1 LKFDDLNLY
10 PDLLQGINSVGFE
23 TPTPIQQSTI
33 PLILDGYDLIACA
46 QTGTGKT
53 AAYVLPILHHILTSD
68 LNENVIKA
76 LIIAPTRELA
86 LQIDQQ
92 LEGFSYFAGIS
103 SIAVYGGGSGSDFE
117 LEKKAIKTGTGV
129 VVATPGRLI
138 SHLNLGYVNLKN
150 LKFFALDEAD
160 RMLDMGF
167 LPAIQQIVSYLPSK
181 RQTLMCSATM
191 PKESRTLAKKI
202 RHNPKEITLEL
213 AEPPE
218 KVLQAAYFV
227 RKELKT
233 PLLKHLIQDKD
244 LPSILIFVAT
254 KNGVKEL
261 EKELANSKFDVK
273 AIHSDLDQQQRNE
286 TLRLFRNK
294 EVQILVSTDI
304 VSRGI
309 DIEDISLVI
318 NYNVPQNAEDY
329 VHRVGR
335 TARAE
340 KTGMAITFVNNAEI
354 KSFKRIEQLIAKE
367 IFIAPLP
374 DVLNEKNK
382 ERNRGKKLKKAKL
395 SIPKRGS
402 YYKRKSRK
410 SDKK

>member
-1 LKFDDLNLY
+1 
-10 PDLLQGINSVGFE
+10 
-23 TPTPIQQSTI
+23 
-33 PLILDGYDLIACA
+33 
-46 QTGTGKT
+46 
-53 AAYVLPILHHILTSD
+53 
-68 LNENVIKA
+68 
-76 LIIAPTRELA
+76 
-86 LQIDQQ
+86 
-92 LEGFSYFAGIS
+92 
-103 SIAVYGGGSGSDFE
+103 
-117 LEKKAIKTGTGV
+117 
-129 VVATPGRLI
+129 
-138 SHLNLGYVNLKN
+138 
-150 LKFFALDEAD
+150 
-160 RMLDMGF
+160 M
-167 LPAIQQIVSYLPSK
+167 
-181 RQTLMCSATM
+181 
-191 PKESRTLAKKI
+191 
-202 RHNPKEITLEL
+202 
-213 AEPPE
+213 
-218 KVLQAAYFV
+218 
-227 RKELKT
+227 
-233 PLLKHLIQDKD
+233 
-244 LPSILIFVAT
+244 
-254 KNGVKEL
+254 
-261 EKELANSKFDVK
+261 
-273 AIHSDLDQQQRNE
+273 
-286 TLRLFRNK
+286 
-294 EVQILVSTDI
+294 STDI

>member
-1 LKFDDLNLY
+1 MKFDDLNLY

-150 LKFFALDEAD
+150 LKFFVLDEAD

-181 RQTLMCSATM
+181 RQTLMFSATM
-191 PKESRTLAKKI
+191 PKEIRTSGQKDNAQSKRDHI
-202 RHNPKEITLEL
+202 RACQTT
-213 AEPPE
+213 
-218 KVLQAAYFV
+218 
-227 RKELKT
+227 R
-233 PLLKHLIQDKD
+233 
-244 LPSILIFVAT
+244 
-254 KNGVKEL
+254 
-261 EKELANSKFDVK
+261 
-273 AIHSDLDQQQRNE
+273 
-286 TLRLFRNK
+286 
-294 EVQILVSTDI
+294 
-304 VSRGI
+304 
-309 DIEDISLVI
+309 
-318 NYNVPQNAEDY
+318 
-329 VHRVGR
+329 
-335 TARAE
+335 
-340 KTGMAITFVNNAEI
+340 
-354 KSFKRIEQLIAKE
+354 KSFTSSL
-367 IFIAPLP
+367 FC
-374 DVLNEKNK
+374 
-382 ERNRGKKLKKAKL
+382 
-395 SIPKRGS
+395 
-402 YYKRKSRK
+402 
-410 SDKK
+410 